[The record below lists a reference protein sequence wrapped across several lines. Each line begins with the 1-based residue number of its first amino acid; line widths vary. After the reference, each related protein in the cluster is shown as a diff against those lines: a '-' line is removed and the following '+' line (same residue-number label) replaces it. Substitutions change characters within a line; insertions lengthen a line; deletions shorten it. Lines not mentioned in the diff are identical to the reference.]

1 MFVNHNGTFVAGNP
15 TFNNLI
21 AVIGSRAAT
30 AYGMQIAKDIGEH
43 LAKHYTVC
51 SGLAFGIE
59 VAAHRGALTTGGT
72 IGFLP
77 STITYPAAHKFVA
90 QAMIEKDGSGLVAWN
105 DGPPSR
111 EKFLQRNVKL
121 AEACQAVV
129 VVEASMRSGSMHCAR
144 EFHDRGKP
152 IFAVPGALTSLQSQG
167 TNFLIKEGIARMVTE
182 PSDIT
187 F

>member
-1 MFVNHNGTFVAGNP
+1 MFVNHNGTFIAGNP
-15 TFNNLI
+15 NFNNLI

-30 AYGMQIAKDIGEH
+30 PYGTKVAMDLGEH
-43 LAKHYTVC
+43 LTKHYTVA
-51 SGLAFGIE
+51 SGLAYGIDS
-59 VAAHRGALTTGGT
+59 AAHRGALTTGAT
-72 IGFLP
+72 IGFLS
-77 STITYPAAHKFVA
+77 STDIYPVAHKFLA
-90 QAMIEKDGSGLVAWN
+90 QAMIEKDGSGLIAWN

-111 EKFLQRNVKL
+111 EKFLERNVKL

-144 EFHDRGKP
+144 EFYNRGKP
-152 IFAVPGALTSLQSQG
+152 IFAVPGALTSIQSQG
-167 TNFLIKEGIARMVTE
+167 TNFLIKEGIARMITE

>member
-1 MFVNHNGTFVAGNP
+1 MFVNNNGTFIAGNP
-15 TFNNLI
+15 NFNNLI

-30 AYGMQIAKDIGEH
+30 PYGVRIATDLGEN

-51 SGLAFGIE
+51 SGLAFGIDA
-59 VAAHRGALTTGGT
+59 AAHRGALTTGRT
-72 IGFLP
+72 IGFLS
-77 STITYPAAHKFVA
+77 STDIYPAAHKFLA
-90 QAMIEKDGSGLVAWN
+90 QAMIEKDRSGLVAWN

-129 VVEASMRSGSMHCAR
+129 VVEASMRGGSMHCAK
-144 EFHDRGKP
+144 EFYNRGKP

>member
-1 MFVNHNGTFVAGNP
+1 MRTDWNAFTAVSLSATEANATPATLEKPATNKGCTMFVNHNGTFVAGNP

-90 QAMIEKDGSGLVAWN
+90 
-105 DGPPSR
+105 
-111 EKFLQRNVKL
+111 
-121 AEACQAVV
+121 
-129 VVEASMRSGSMHCAR
+129 
-144 EFHDRGKP
+144 
-152 IFAVPGALTSLQSQG
+152 
-167 TNFLIKEGIARMVTE
+167 
-182 PSDIT
+182 
-187 F
+187 